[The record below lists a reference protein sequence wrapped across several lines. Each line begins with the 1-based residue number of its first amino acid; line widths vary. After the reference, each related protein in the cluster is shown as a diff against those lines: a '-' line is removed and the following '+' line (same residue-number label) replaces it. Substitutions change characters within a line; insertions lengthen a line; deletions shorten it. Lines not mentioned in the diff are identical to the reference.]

1 MRAIVQRV
9 ENASVTIE
17 GSVAAS
23 IEEGL
28 LALTGFHH
36 DDTAD
41 DSEYIIGKILNLRIF
56 DDSDKIMNRSLL
68 DCGKELLIVPQ
79 FTLYGDA
86 RKGRRPSYSSAMP
99 PEKARVFYDSFFEL
113 CKSRYHKVESGVFG
127 ANMKVKIINSGP
139 VTIMLDS
146 SRLF

>member
-9 ENASVTIE
+9 ENASVMIE
-17 GSVAAS
+17 GSTVAS

-28 LALTGFHH
+28 LALVGFHH

-41 DSEYIIGKILNLRIF
+41 DSEYIISKMLNLRIF
-56 DDSDKIMNRSLL
+56 NDSDKVMNYSLL
-68 DCGKELLIVPQ
+68 DCEKDLLVVPQ

-86 RKGRRPSYSSAMP
+86 RKGRRPSYSNAMP
-99 PEKARVFYDSFFEL
+99 PEKARPFYDSFYEL
-113 CKSRYHKVESGVFG
+113 CKSRYHKVETGVFG

-139 VTIMLDS
+139 VTILIDS
-146 SRLF
+146 EKQF